1 MTEPRYPYLHVAVG
15 PDEGEVELVS
25 SLLFDLGALG
35 IEERDASTLIKS
47 QAGEQTTTLVASF
60 EDDAAAQAAQAQLSG
75 QWRSEL
81 EHVVGDAWRDGWKA
95 YFKPLRVGERF
106 VVRPSWEP
114 YAALPADLVITLD
127 PGQAFGTGTHET
139 TQLLLGALSGHVEPG
154 ARVLDVGTGSGILA
168 IGACLLG
175 ASHVTAIDTDPLAVS
190 ATLENAAA
198 NGVSDR
204 IAASDTDV
212 SQIGERFPL
221 VLANIEARV
230 LVPMAPVLSERVAD
244 GGKLFLSGLLQPDM
258 ERMLAAYAH
267 MRVLAQ
273 LEAGDW
279 RALLLQRV
287 SG

>member
-1 MTEPRYPYLHVAVG
+1 MSEPRYPYLHVAVG
-15 PDEGEVELVS
+15 LDEVDLVS

-35 IEERDASTLIKS
+35 IEERDASTLLKS
-47 QAGEQTTTLVASF
+47 EAGAETTTLVASF
-60 EDDAAAQAAQAQLSG
+60 EDDVSAGAAQAELAG
-75 QWRSEL
+75 QYRVQL

-114 YAALPADLVITLD
+114 YEASPQDLVITLD

-139 TQLLLGALSGHVEPG
+139 TQLLLGALPG
-154 ARVLDVGTGSGILA
+154 NVQQGMRVLDVGTGSGILA

-175 ASHVTAIDTDPLAVS
+175 ASHVTAIDVDPLAVS
-190 ATLENAAA
+190 ATVENAEA
-198 NGVSDR
+198 NGVSER
-204 IAASDTDV
+204 IAASDTSV
-212 SQIGERFPL
+212 EAIAESFPL

-230 LVPMAPVLSERVAD
+230 LAPMAEVLSARVAP
-244 GGKLFLSGLLQPDM
+244 GGKLFLSGLLAPDM

-267 MRVLAQ
+267 MRVLKQ

-279 RALLLQRV
+279 RALLLEQVR
-287 SG
+287 

>member
-15 PDEGEVELVS
+15 PDDGEVELVS

-35 IEERDASTLIKS
+35 IEERDASTLLKS

-60 EDDAAAQAAQAQLSG
+60 EDDAAAQAAQAELSA
-75 QWRSEL
+75 QWRTQL

-114 YAALPADLVITLD
+114 YTAQPEDLVITLD

-139 TQLLLGALSGHVEPG
+139 TQLLLGALSGHVETG

-175 ASHVTAIDTDPLAVS
+175 ASHVTAIDMDPLAVS

-212 SQIGERFPL
+212 SQISERFPL

-230 LVPMAPVLSERVAD
+230 LVPMAAALTERVAP

-267 MRVLAQ
+267 MRVLKQ

-279 RALLLQRV
+279 RALLLQQV

>member
-35 IEERDASTLIKS
+35 IEERDASTLLKS
-47 QAGEQTTTLVASF
+47 QAGGQTTTLVASF
-60 EDDAAAQAAQAQLSG
+60 EDDAAAQAAQAELAG

-95 YFKPLRVGERF
+95 YFKPLHVGSRF

-114 YAALPADLVITLD
+114 YAVQGDELVITLD

-139 TQLLLGALSGHVEPG
+139 TQLLLGALPGHVEPG

-175 ASHVTAIDTDPLAVS
+175 AAHVTAIDTDPLAVS
-190 ATLENAAA
+190 ATLENAEA

-212 SQIGERFPL
+212 SQIKERFPL

-230 LVPMAPVLSERVAD
+230 LVPMAPALTERVAD

-267 MRVLAQ
+267 MRVLKQ

-279 RALLLQRV
+279 RALLLQQE
-287 SG
+287 SA

>member
-15 PDEGEVELVS
+15 PDEGDVELVS

-35 IEERDASTLIKS
+35 IEERDASTLLKS

-60 EDDAAAQAAQAQLSG
+60 EDDAAAQAAQAELSA
-75 QWRSEL
+75 QWRTQL

-114 YAALPADLVITLD
+114 YAAQPEDLVITLD

-139 TQLLLGALSGHVEPG
+139 TQLLLGALSGHVETG

-175 ASHVTAIDTDPLAVS
+175 ASHVTAIDMDPLAVS
-190 ATLENAAA
+190 ATLENAEA

-212 SQIGERFPL
+212 SQVSERFPL

-230 LVPMAPVLSERVAD
+230 LVPMAPVLSERVAP

-267 MRVLAQ
+267 MRVLKQ

-279 RALLLQRV
+279 RALLLQQV
-287 SG
+287 NG

>member
-1 MTEPRYPYLHVAVG
+1 MSEPRYPYLHVAVG

-35 IEERDASTLIKS
+35 IEERDASTLLKS

-60 EDDAAAQAAQAQLSG
+60 ADDAAAQAAQAELSA

-114 YAALPADLVITLD
+114 YEALPADLVITLD

-139 TQLLLGALSGHVEPG
+139 TQLLLGALSGHVEAG

-175 ASHVTAIDTDPLAVS
+175 AAHVTAIDMDPLAVS
-190 ATLENAAA
+190 ATLENAEA

-212 SQIGERFPL
+212 SQVSERFPL

-230 LVPMAPVLSERVAD
+230 LVPMAAVLSERVAP

-267 MRVLAQ
+267 MRVLKQ

-279 RALLLQRV
+279 RALLLQQV
-287 SG
+287 SA

>member
-15 PDEGEVELVS
+15 PDDGEVELVS

-35 IEERDASTLIKS
+35 IEERDASTLLKS

-60 EDDAAAQAAQAQLSG
+60 EDDAAAQAAQAELSA
-75 QWRSEL
+75 QWRTQL

-114 YAALPADLVITLD
+114 YTAQPEDLVITLD

-139 TQLLLGALSGHVEPG
+139 TQLLLGALSGHVETG

-175 ASHVTAIDTDPLAVS
+175 ASHVTAIDMDPLAVS
-190 ATLENAAA
+190 ATLENAEA

-212 SQIGERFPL
+212 SQVSGRFPL

-230 LVPMAPVLSERVAD
+230 LVPMAAVLTERVAP

-267 MRVLAQ
+267 MRVLKQ

-279 RALLLQRV
+279 RALLLQQV

>member
-1 MTEPRYPYLHVAVG
+1 MTEPRYPYLHVAVAL
-15 PDEGEVELVS
+15 EEVELVS

-35 IEERDASTLIKS
+35 IEERDASTLLKS
-47 QAGEQTTTLVASF
+47 QAGEDTTTLVASF
-60 EDDAAAQAAQAQLSG
+60 EDDAAAGAAQAELSG
-75 QWRSEL
+75 QWRAQL

-114 YAALPADLVITLD
+114 YTAQPNDLVITLD

-175 ASHVTAIDTDPLAVS
+175 ASHVTAIDVDPLAVS
-190 ATLENAAA
+190 ATQENAAA

-212 SQIGERFPL
+212 AQINERFPL

-230 LVPMAPVLSERVAD
+230 LVPMASVLSERVAD
-244 GGKLFLSGLLQPDM
+244 GGKLFLSGLLAPDM

-267 MRVLAQ
+267 MRVLSQ

-279 RALLLQRV
+279 RALLLERA
-287 SG
+287 G

>member
-15 PDEGEVELVS
+15 LEDEEVEHVS

-35 IEERDASTLIKS
+35 IEERDASTLLKS
-47 QAGEQTTTLVASF
+47 QAGEHTRTLVASF
-60 EDDAAAQAAQAQLSG
+60 EDDATATAAQAELSG
-75 QWRSEL
+75 QWRVQL

-95 YFKPLRVGERF
+95 YFKPLRVGDRF

-114 YAALPADLVITLD
+114 YTAAPEDLVITLD

-139 TQLLLGALSGHVEPG
+139 TQLLLAALPGHVQSG
-154 ARVLDVGTGSGILA
+154 MRVLDVGTGSGILA

-175 ASHVTAIDTDPLAVS
+175 ASHVTALDLDPLAVS
-190 ATLENAAA
+190 ATRENAEA
-198 NGVSDR
+198 NGVSER
-204 IAASDTDV
+204 IAASDMSVEQV
-212 SQIGERFPL
+212 SERFAL

-230 LVPMAPVLSERVAD
+230 LIPMAGALTQRVAP
-244 GGKLFLSGLLQPDM
+244 GGKLLLSGLLQPDM

-279 RALLLQRV
+279 RALLLQQV

>member
-1 MTEPRYPYLHVAVG
+1 MSEPRYPYLHVAVG
-15 PDEGEVELVS
+15 LEEVELVS

-35 IEERDASTLIKS
+35 LEERDASTLLKS
-47 QAGEQTTTLVASF
+47 DAGAETTTLVASF
-60 EDDAAAQAAQAQLSG
+60 ENDESASAAQAELSG
-75 QWRSEL
+75 QWRAQL

-114 YAALPADLVITLD
+114 YEAAPSDLVITLD

-139 TQLLLGALSGHVEPG
+139 TQLLLGALPG
-154 ARVLDVGTGSGILA
+154 NVRAGMRVLDVGTGSGILA

-175 ASHVTAIDTDPLAVS
+175 AAHVTALDLDPLAVS
-190 ATLENAAA
+190 ATVENAAA
-198 NGVSDR
+198 NGVSER
-204 IAASDTDV
+204 IAASETHV
-212 SQIGERFPL
+212 EQITERFAL

-230 LVPMAPVLSERVAD
+230 LAPLAQELSARVAP

-267 MRVLAQ
+267 MRVLKQ
-273 LEAGDW
+273 LQAGDW
-279 RALLLQRV
+279 RALLLEQV
-287 SG
+287 

>member
-1 MTEPRYPYLHVAVG
+1 MSEPRYPYLHVAVG
-15 PDEGEVELVS
+15 LDEVELVS

-35 IEERDASTLIKS
+35 IEERDSSTLLKS
-47 QAGEQTTTLVASF
+47 QAGDETTTLVASF
-60 EDDAAAQAAQAQLSG
+60 EDDDSANAAQAELSDKWRAQ
-75 QWRSEL
+75 L

-114 YAALPADLVITLD
+114 YEAQANDLVITLD

-139 TQLLLGALSGHVEPG
+139 TQLLLGALSGHVQAG
-154 ARVLDVGTGSGILA
+154 MRVLDVGTGSGILA

-190 ATLENAAA
+190 ATLENAEA
-198 NGVSDR
+198 NAVSER
-204 IAASDTDV
+204 IAASDTPVEAID
-212 SQIGERFPL
+212 EPFPL

-230 LVPMAPVLSERVAD
+230 LVPLVDVLTQRVAP
-244 GGKLFLSGLLQPDM
+244 GGKLFLSGLLAQDM
-258 ERMLAAYAH
+258 ARMHATYAH
-267 MRVLAQ
+267 MRVLKELQ
-273 LEAGDW
+273 AGDW
-279 RALLLQRV
+279 RALLLERA